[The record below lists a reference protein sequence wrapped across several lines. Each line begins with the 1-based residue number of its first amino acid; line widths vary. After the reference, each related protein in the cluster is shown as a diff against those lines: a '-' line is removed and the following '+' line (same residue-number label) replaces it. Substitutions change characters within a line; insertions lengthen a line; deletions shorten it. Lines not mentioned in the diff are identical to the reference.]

1 MYFYYSNCKNTTF
14 FLNRFFFCLFYVF
27 LEFNKCVGSVLGS
40 YSLCSFYCI
49 VAIYCIVAMV
59 EGDERRCRRGGQFL
73 MSRASRTPL
82 PRSMN
87 ASTRSMMAAPG
98 RRGR

>member
-1 MYFYYSNCKNTTF
+1 MFFYYSNCKNTTF

-40 YSLCSFYCI
+40 YSLCSFC
-49 VAIYCIVAMV
+49 CIVAMV

>member
-40 YSLCSFYCI
+40 YSLCSFCCI
-49 VAIYCIVAMV
+49 VLSWSKARSGCGT
-59 EGDERRCRRGGQFL
+59 EGVVSF
-73 MSRASRTPL
+73 
-82 PRSMN
+82 
-87 ASTRSMMAAPG
+87 
-98 RRGR
+98 

>member
-1 MYFYYSNCKNTTF
+1 MFFYYSNCKNTTF

-27 LEFNKCVGSVLGS
+27 LEFNKCVGSGLGS
-40 YSLCSFYCI
+40 YSLCSFYP
-49 VAIYCIVAMV
+49 IVAMV
-59 EGDERRCRRGGQFL
+59 EGKEWLRHRRSGQFL

>member
-1 MYFYYSNCKNTTF
+1 MFFYYSNCKNTIF
-14 FLNRFFFCLFYVF
+14 FLNRFFFGLFYVF

-40 YSLCSFYCI
+40 YSLCSF
-49 VAIYCIVAMV
+49 YCIVAMV